1 MTQITKAIRI
11 DKDAKGRSKARIV
24 WRYGNAE
31 FDRKSDALRHAA
43 RKARQELPARLL
55 AADLIT
61 DEAAAQLDALLNGS
75 QKAGA

>member
-31 FDRKSDALRHAA
+31 FDRKSDALRHA
-43 RKARQELPARLL
+43 L